1 MEITATLN
9 EIASLNLEDR
19 IQLVQMI
26 WDGIAAEQAYPEL
39 TEAQKQ
45 ELDNRINDHEINPDN
60 TMTWEE
66 IKASIKKQAWITHS
80 YFAQKFV
87 TSLRK
92 IVGYCDHVWKPRSL
106 WPD

>member
-19 IQLVQMI
+19 IQLVQTI

-66 IKASIKKQAWITHS
+66 IKASIKKQA
-80 YFAQKFV
+80 
-87 TSLRK
+87 
-92 IVGYCDHVWKPRSL
+92 
-106 WPD
+106 